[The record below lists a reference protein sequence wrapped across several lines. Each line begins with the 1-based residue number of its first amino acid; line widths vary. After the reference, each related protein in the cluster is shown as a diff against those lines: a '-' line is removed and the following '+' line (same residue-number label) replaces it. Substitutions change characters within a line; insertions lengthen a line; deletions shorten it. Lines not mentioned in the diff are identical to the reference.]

1 MVSLICALSV
11 GMAVGMTLG
20 ICLSRY
26 ALESGLRRAGLL
38 RADEDLPGERG
49 LRWHGTRP
57 PDDAEVPSFS
67 GAYKS

>member
-38 RADEDLPGERG
+38 RADEDFPGERE
-49 LRWHGTRP
+49 LRWHGAHP
-57 PDDAEVPSFS
+57 LDDAEVPSFS
-67 GAYKS
+67 GAYKG